1 VYTDADEELERAE
14 KMLKIKERMVALHG
28 QELAIKQKNY
38 ELDCKIKQ
46 LTTQPQ
52 SQLTTQ
58 PQSQLTTQPQ
68 SQLTTQPQ
76 PNLDKEKQ
84 PQFQLTTQPQPDLD
98 KEKQPQPNVDKEKE
112 NETGPGL
119 IKKQIKRRLNHEL
132 ELEAEKHLDKK
143 QKEREV
149 GKTKAK
155 ALDCKSEVTYVCICT
170 SETI

>member
-1 VYTDADEELERAE
+1 MYTDADEELERAE

-38 ELDCKIKQ
+38 ELDCKIK
-46 LTTQPQ
+46 
-52 SQLTTQ
+52 
-58 PQSQLTTQPQ
+58 QLTTQPQ

>member
-38 ELDCKIKQ
+38 ELDCKIK
-46 LTTQPQ
+46 
-52 SQLTTQ
+52 
-58 PQSQLTTQPQ
+58 QLTTQPQ